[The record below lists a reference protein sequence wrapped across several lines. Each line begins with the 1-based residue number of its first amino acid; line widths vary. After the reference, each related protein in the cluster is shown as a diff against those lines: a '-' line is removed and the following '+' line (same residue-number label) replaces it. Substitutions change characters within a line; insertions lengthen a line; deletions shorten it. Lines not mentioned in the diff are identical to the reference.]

1 MGEERNQN
9 QIVRK
14 DAKNCFVESLNDAF
28 EIGKAHLAFATYDLS
43 RPAGQRQTNNI
54 HIYIAVDEFLE
65 LCRKLE
71 CGELRYL
78 LQNKKKSSDNTPLY
92 QCLGGTSAEKL
103 AKYGRSR
110 PDGKSLSRTAQLVAG
125 KKSDFLFVADSG
137 PGETD
142 SKGLIVPR
150 FGNKPENHV
159 AVSMTF
165 ETFSE
170 LLLIT
175 KAHFQ
180 AWLAAWYG
188 RQGTVENKRPSKAQ
202 TPSQPKQQ
210 PAGSQYQQNN
220 LEPQYMADSM
230 F

>member
-1 MGEERNQN
+1 MKEDRNKN

-14 DAKNCFVESLNDAF
+14 DARNCFVESLNDMFA
-28 EIGKAHLAFATYDLS
+28 IGRIHLAFATYDLS
-43 RPAGQRQTNNI
+43 RPEGQRQTNSI

-78 LQNKKKSSDNTPLY
+78 MQNKKKTGDKAPIY
-92 QCLGGTSAEKL
+92 QCMGGTSAEKL
-103 AKYGRSR
+103 ARYGRPR
-110 PDGKSLSRTAQLVAG
+110 ADGKSLSRTAQLLAG
-125 KKSDFLFVADSG
+125 SKSDFLFVANSG

-142 SKGLIVPR
+142 KKGLIVPR

-165 ETFSE
+165 ETLSS

-175 KAHFQ
+175 KVHYQ
-180 AWLAAWYG
+180 AWLSAWDG
-188 RQGTVENKRPSKAQ
+188 RQSEQGRQTNPPKGQFAWQSENTSAADNTPAQ
-202 TPSQPKQQ
+202 
-210 PAGSQYQQNN
+210 
-220 LEPQYMADSM
+220 M